1 MISKDMY
8 RLLFR
13 IAEEGSVHYDDAPD
27 LLGFANK
34 DHAIAVLQQAGSY
47 IYCGNNRCMVTEKG
61 KAAVEEYESAMRV
74 EDRAERAEDRA
85 ERAEARAERAEE
97 LAVRADKRAEEANK
111 RAKRSEFRSWA
122 SFVLAILSF
131 FMSAYALASD
141 ANSKNESSPQSMLQ
155 EQQELQQELP
165 PWRF

>member
-1 MISKDMY
+1 MSKDMY

-13 IAEEGSVHYDDAPD
+13 LAEEGSVHYDDAPD

-34 DHAIAVLQQAGSY
+34 DQAIAVLQQAGSY

-74 EDRAERAEDRA
+74 EDRA

>member
-13 IAEEGSVHYDDAPD
+13 LAEEGSVHYDDAPD

-34 DHAIAVLQQAGSY
+34 DQAIAVLQQAGSY

-74 EDRAERAEDRA
+74 EDRAERAE
-85 ERAEARAERAEE
+85 ARAERAEE
-97 LAVRADKRAEEANK
+97 LAVRADK

>member
-13 IAEEGSVHYDDAPD
+13 LAEEGSVHYDDAPD

-34 DHAIAVLQQAGSY
+34 DQAIAVLQQAGSY

-74 EDRAERAEDRA
+74 EDRA

>member
-13 IAEEGSVHYDDAPD
+13 LAEEGSVHYDDDPD

-34 DHAIAVLQQAGSY
+34 DQAIAVLQQAGSY

-74 EDRAERAEDRA
+74 EDRA

-131 FMSAYALASD
+131 FMSVYALASD